1 MDQTDWHIFLA
12 VARHGST
19 LAASRHLKV
28 SQSSVS
34 RRIDALER
42 ALGLK
47 LFDRTSAGYRITG
60 AGEAMLPK
68 ANAIAFAIQDAMV
81 TAAQQV
87 RGLSRR
93 IRFTTLEAFAQTFA
107 VSAIREFREGH
118 PEINIDLMATELPVD
133 LAAGEADIA
142 LRAGPAPT
150 GSGLVIRKVIEDGW
164 SVYCSQSYAERQG
177 TPTCAEDLA
186 SHNVIAL
193 PRGFRG
199 APIADWQDRTVP
211 ESAVV
216 LRSDGVPG
224 LLAGLKSGSGV
235 ALMSDMVAETDAT
248 LIRCFVPPVTLVV
261 PVWLVTT
268 ERLRDEPRIRALM
281 EFLAA
286 YIKTRCFREGPRR
299 SS

>member
-1 MDQTDWHIFLA
+1 MKQTDWHIFLA
-12 VARHGST
+12 VAQHGST

-68 ANAIAFAIQDAMV
+68 ANAIAFALQDAMV

-87 RGLSRR
+87 RGLSGR
-93 IRFTTLEAFAQTFA
+93 IRFTMPEAFAQTFA
-107 VSAIREFREGH
+107 VSAIRAFREGH
-118 PEINIDLMATELPVD
+118 PEINIELMATEMPVD

-142 LRAGPAPT
+142 LRAGLAPT

-164 SVYCSQSYAERQG
+164 SVYCSQGYAERQG
-177 TPTCAEDLA
+177 MPTCAEDLA
-186 SHNVIAL
+186 SHSVIAL

-199 APIADWQDRTVP
+199 APIAEWLDGTVP
-211 ESAVV
+211 ESAII
-216 LRSDGVPG
+216 LRCDGIPG
-224 LLAGLKSGSGV
+224 VLAGLKSGSGV
-235 ALMSDMVAETDAT
+235 SVMPDMVAETDPN
-248 LIRCFVPPVTLVV
+248 LIRCFVPPVTMVV

-268 ERLRDEPRIRALM
+268 ERLRGEPPVRALM
-281 EFLAA
+281 DFLATYMKA
-286 YIKTRCFREGPRR
+286 RHFRAQRPR
-299 SS
+299 SG